1 MGLPLED
8 RIAVQDLLVKY
19 AYAIDVECTE
29 QEFLDLFTEDAV
41 MVSPLSGRHEGIA
54 GVKKFR
60 DRHEITRGKLLIRHI
75 ITNFL
80 VDGEGDRATLKAY
93 FFEFKTQLD
102 VPKGPARKTQFLFS
116 GSYDCLARKVAGKWK
131 LQSRIVSVDELL

>member
-60 DRHEITRGKLLIRHI
+60 DRHEITRRTSRG
-75 ITNFL
+75 
-80 VDGEGDRATLKAY
+80 GG
-93 FFEFKTQLD
+93 LD
-102 VPKGPARKTQFLFS
+102 TWERLEVEAEEHSHFACHAI
-116 GSYDCLARKVAGKWK
+116 DA
-131 LQSRIVSVDELL
+131 